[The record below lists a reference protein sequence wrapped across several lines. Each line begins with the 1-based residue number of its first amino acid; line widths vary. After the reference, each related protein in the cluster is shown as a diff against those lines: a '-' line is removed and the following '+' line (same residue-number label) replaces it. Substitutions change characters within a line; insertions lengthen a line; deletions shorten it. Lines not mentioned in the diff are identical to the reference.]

1 MFVFNNA
8 QAIPIQHGSSTAP
21 PEGYTYKTL
30 PKHRHLSGIFCKQIL
45 LSVIKSSKIN
55 VLLYNKGDNYE

>member
-30 PKHRHLSGIFCKQIL
+30 PKHRHLSGIFCK
-45 LSVIKSSKIN
+45 
-55 VLLYNKGDNYE
+55 